1 MNKLNTKKIPD
12 PYNFNSKEL
21 HYFINEIK
29 DFIKD
34 KKDVIYQYYGSIIIS
49 YPLELIAF
57 SYVASNIYTNI
68 SQKHIDINLLKKNI
82 VIFFIMYGLANLT
95 RNYKDYIEVKYIPL
109 LMKHVRENIFN
120 NILFRLK
127 KQDASIKIGDIIA
140 RFITIPTSVKDII
153 TDISV
158 LILPK
163 LFKVIIVVFISLFVD
178 YKIGLINMITIIMIC
193 IILYYRNDTCFK
205 YYFMNNENFNNVNQ
219 ILQNKLYNIFNII
232 ISNNIIQEIKEN
244 KQREQVLFNT
254 YSESKKCN
262 WVTNNIISI
271 ILGINVLFVL
281 YTVVT
286 SLINKSIKPKHAITS
301 LVLIS
306 YFVPNIITIINMIP
320 FTVNNYANLVESGD
334 FINFITNYTNTSGKK
349 HNINGDI
356 IIKKLNFKY
365 AGSKN
370 YIFKNLNL
378 TIKKNSSI
386 MVIGKSGTGKSTLM
400 KLLCGFFTTKK
411 GEITVN
417 NKYLNDID
425 VEDLRRQLGLMS
437 QNIRMFEDS
446 ILNNI
451 KYSNSTTNDQDIY
464 NFINKYG
471 IKVYQ
476 NINNNLDTKILPN
489 ETNISGGQKQF
500 AILMRLIL
508 SDKKVLIL
516 DEPTSALD
524 DYHFEVVKKILSDLK
539 GKRTIIVISHDNRF
553 QKNDFDH
560 SYALQNQLL
569 IEK

>member
-1 MNKLNTKKIPD
+1 MNKLNTKKIPN

>member
-127 KQDASIKIGDIIA
+127 RQDASIKIGDIIA

-334 FINFITNYTNTSGKK
+334 FINFITNYTNTSGKR